1 MATYTSNYNLKKP
14 DGTDYADIQDING
27 NMDTLDAALM
37 RYATCSTAAATAAK
51 TVELIGFELHAGA
64 VILIKFT
71 VTDTSINPTLNVNN
85 TGAKPI
91 QYRGATIFR
100 TCLAAERVYAFVYD
114 GAAYQLVGDVN
125 TDTTYKVFTGST
137 ASAAGKA
144 GLVPIPAAGDQEKL
158 LRGDGTWAEAGGM
171 NLDALANNTGT
182 VTIQGAGANSVN
194 AVNLCQ
200 KNTAYSDMIQTLEM
214 NSMNG
219 PPGRLFRMLIKQGNN
234 PNGTEGTDYGG
245 LRLFTNFTQKSG
257 SLEPLINNAY
267 SLGNSSQKWSAVY
280 ATNGTIQTSDV
291 REKSDVKKIPQGG
304 TNNSVAVMRALSADE
319 TESQDVTYDDIL
331 DFLKN
336 IDIYTYV
343 SDPTHTETVQD
354 AISANQF
361 DKTHIGIIAN
371 DIVDS
376 KLFPFV
382 AYKNTEDENAI
393 LGMKY
398 NSLGVLALYAI
409 RDLYSKVETLETEVA
424 QLKGQI
430 KL

>member
-14 DGTDYADIQDING
+14 DGTDYVNIQDING
-27 NMDTLDAALM
+27 NMDIIDEKL
-37 RYATCSTAAATAAK
+37 K
-51 TVELIGFELHAGA
+51 
-64 VILIKFT
+64 
-71 VTDTSINPTLNVNN
+71 
-85 TGAKPI
+85 
-91 QYRGATIFR
+91 
-100 TCLAAERVYAFVYD
+100 AAESR
-114 GAAYQLVGDVN
+114 
-125 TDTTYKVFTGST
+125 
-137 ASAAGKA
+137 SA
-144 GLVPIPAAGDQEKL
+144 
-158 LRGDGTWAEAGGM
+158 
-171 NLDALANNTGT
+171 LDELANNTGN

-245 LRLFTNFTQKSG
+245 LRLFTNWTQKSG

-291 REKSDVKKIPQGG
+291 REKSDVKKIPQGA
-304 TNNSVAVMRALSADE
+304 NNSAAVMRALSANE
-319 TESQDVTYDDIL
+319 TEAQDVTYDDII

-343 SDPTHTETVQD
+343 SDPTRTETVQD

-361 DKTHIGIIAN
+361 DKIHVGIMAN

-398 NSLGVLALYAI
+398 ESLGVLALYAI
-409 RDLYSKVETLETEVA
+409 RDLYSKIEALKAEVA
-424 QLKGQI
+424 QLKRQI